1 MFGILPTRL
10 QDGRDALHHRVELW
24 CIILGMKPAT
34 QDQLINEVL
43 HHIQTDPHKR
53 ASGLSD
59 FILGAQDGLVNV
71 LGVVLGIAAA
81 TNDARIVLV
90 AGLATTFAESIS
102 MGAVA
107 YTTTLADADLYQ
119 SERERE
125 YRHIK
130 EAPNLEIKE
139 VRDIYASRGFKG
151 EMLERIVETITA
163 NQDVWVAVMMA
174 EEHKLA
180 PVDRKTAF
188 RAALVVGISA
198 IIGSLIPLLPF
209 AFLSVSASM
218 WSSVLIT
225 ALALFV
231 IGAYKARV
239 TVGKPIKSGLEMAV
253 IGTVSA
259 MAGYLVGII
268 LKVPPMP

>member
-1 MFGILPTRL
+1 MDPILH
-10 QDGRDALHHRVELW
+10 DK
-24 CIILGMKPAT
+24 I
-34 QDQLINEVL
+34 INEVL
-43 HHIQTDPHKR
+43 HHTQTDPHRR

-71 LGVVLGIAAA
+71 LGVALGIAAA
-81 TNDARIVLV
+81 THDARIVLV

-125 YRHIK
+125 YRHIL
-130 EAPNLEIKE
+130 EAPHLEIKE
-139 VRDIYASRGFKG
+139 IRDIYSGKGFKG
-151 EMLERIVETITA
+151 KLLDHIVETITA

-180 PVDRKTAF
+180 PVDRRTAV
-188 RAALVVGISA
+188 RAAWVVGLSA
-198 IIGSLIPLLPF
+198 IIGSLVPITPFVLLP
-209 AFLSVSASM
+209 VSAGM
-218 WSSVLIT
+218 WVSVLVT
-225 ALALFV
+225 ALVLFG
-231 IGAYKARV
+231 IGAYKARM
-239 TVGKPIKSGLEMAV
+239 TVGRPMRSGLEMAV

-259 MAGYLVGII
+259 LAGYLVGII
-268 LKVPPMP
+268 LKVPPVP